1 MEKKGKR
8 KKNHSC
14 LLFKMAKAA
23 SNAQN
28 SNFISNMFCISL
40 KISLICILF
49 SRVSPSIAISREDGE
64 DSNHHQHQ
72 INHYNHSSSS
82 KRIWKQSW
90 HQHRSGHSN
99 EVPFNGYNSEEYL
112 DRLEPNG
119 NIPNIPA
126 NKSDLGYGK
135 RKLKK
140 KIMSLWFFFWMSM
153 QITKFH

>member
-1 MEKKGKR
+1 MPAANLIFGYDNCQFQKGNSKGEKRAIMGNGNICHLNLEKKPPPVKI
-8 KKNHSC
+8 KFS
-14 LLFKMAKAA
+14 LLKYLFPHF
-23 SNAQN
+23 
-28 SNFISNMFCISL
+28 FIT
-40 KISLICILF
+40 
-49 SRVSPSIAISREDGE
+49 AISREDGE

-119 NIPNIPA
+119 NIPA

-135 RKLKK
+135 RK
-140 KIMSLWFFFWMSM
+140 WNVYFF
-153 QITKFH
+153 HPYLL

>member
-1 MEKKGKR
+1 MYFIE
-8 KKNHSC
+8 N
-14 LLFKMAKAA
+14 LI
-23 SNAQN
+23 N
-28 SNFISNMFCISL
+28 SNFFYF
-40 KISLICILF
+40 LF
-49 SRVSPSIAISREDGE
+49 LPLAHVAISREDGE

-90 HQHRSGHSN
+90 HQHRSGNSN

-119 NIPNIPA
+119 NIPA

-135 RKLKK
+135 RKFYKAK
-140 KIMSLWFFFWMSM
+140 FSFYFFYFIVMPSVE
-153 QITKFH
+153 

>member
-1 MEKKGKR
+1 M
-8 KKNHSC
+8 NT
-14 LLFKMAKAA
+14 
-23 SNAQN
+23 
-28 SNFISNMFCISL
+28 NMNIT
-40 KISLICILF
+40 
-49 SRVSPSIAISREDGE
+49 AISREDGE

-119 NIPNIPA
+119 NIPA

-135 RKLKK
+135 RK
-140 KIMSLWFFFWMSM
+140 
-153 QITKFH
+153 

>member
-1 MEKKGKR
+1 MVIFILGARVRCGHKKKGR
-8 KKNHSC
+8 
-14 LLFKMAKAA
+14 
-23 SNAQN
+23 SNLKWQKPLAIIQN
-28 SNFISNMFCISL
+28 SNFITYMFCISL
-40 KISLICILF
+40 IVFFFFNSKFLA
-49 SRVSPSIAISREDGE
+49 AISREDGE

-72 INHYNHSSSS
+72 INHFNHSSSS

-119 NIPNIPA
+119 NIPA

-135 RKLKK
+135 RKCTTNKK
-140 KIMSLWFFFWMSM
+140 TRFFFSHC
-153 QITKFH
+153 FF